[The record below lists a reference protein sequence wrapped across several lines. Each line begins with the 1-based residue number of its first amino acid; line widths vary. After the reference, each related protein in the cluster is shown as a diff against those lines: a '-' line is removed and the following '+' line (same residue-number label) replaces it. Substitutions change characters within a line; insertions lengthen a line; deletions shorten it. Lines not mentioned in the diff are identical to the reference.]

1 MYDITTMS
9 SNYANLAGILAGFS
23 FSGVYLL
30 IEYEKRDS
38 SEVVGILFAG
48 FFGLILAAFLFSNIS
63 RISYDPGSPE
73 LMKELAFNVV
83 IASIIFCIAV
93 IQMFVSLVFIFILY
107 RLSKLVI
114 SLGKIIYYETALI
127 TAMFITTTIP
137 RLYLID
143 DPNTGLVKDLFLTG
157 LVFVLLIFILSK
169 IFMKKLDR
177 IFEKN
182 FLQIVAGITVL
193 MVMLVGIFRSRIYL
207 GEIPVLFPHFLNLLY
222 ILIIMVNGFSI
233 NHEYRMMMLKDQEIN
248 ERAEL

>member
-23 FSGVYLL
+23 FSGIYLL

-38 SEVVGILFAG
+38 SEVIGILFAG

-63 RISYDPGSPE
+63 RIAYDPGSPD

-107 RLSKLVI
+107 RLPKLVI
-114 SLGKIIYYETALI
+114 SLGKIIYYETSLI

-137 RLYLID
+137 RLYVND
-143 DPNTGLVKDLFLTG
+143 NPAGLTKDLFLTG
-157 LVFVLLIFILSK
+157 LVFVLLIYILSK
-169 IFMKKLDR
+169 MFKRRLDV
-177 IFEKN
+177 IFEKD
-182 FLQIVAGITVL
+182 FLQIVAGITIL
-193 MVMLVGIFRSRIYL
+193 MVMLVGLYRSRLYL
-207 GEIPVLFPHFLNLLY
+207 GEIPVIFPHFLNFVY
-222 ILIIMVNGFSI
+222 ILIIMINGFSI
-233 NHEYRMMMLKDQEIN
+233 NHEHRMMMLKDH
-248 ERAEL
+248 RDSD